1 VGWTYN
7 YARRLRALY
16 KLVKKYNNI
25 ILLPINIGL
34 LCRWAAKLE
43 DFLETSPD
51 KVLFGGTFEAVPWEK
66 CVLDWF

>member
-1 VGWTYN
+1 MDDNVVGWTYN

-34 LCRWAAKLE
+34 LCRWAA
-43 DFLETSPD
+43 
-51 KVLFGGTFEAVPWEK
+51 
-66 CVLDWF
+66 